1 MPRVWEILRKFK
13 DVCRVRGWKTS
24 ESEDW
29 IEIDDKYNSFLW
41 ARDIHPSSFKRI
53 VSNRKCVVQEGLS
66 YRVVEASY
74 TAWLFSET
82 PSETL
87 VKTVFE
93 NPDFSERIALY
104 DLSPLLEGK
113 NLCVKLNHTDSP
125 VFQEFERFLRNDLK
139 VKFKPLSSFSN
150 TEIAEKNCTI
160 EELAQVSKQNFSKV

>member
-1 MPRVWEILRKFK
+1 MPKVWEILRKFK
-13 DVCRVRGWKTS
+13 DMCRVRGWRTS

-29 IEIDDKYNSFLW
+29 VEIDDKYNSFLW

-53 VSNRKCVVQEGLS
+53 VLNRKCVVREGLS

-82 PSETL
+82 PSEVL

-113 NLCVKLNHTDSP
+113 NLCVKLNQTDSP
-125 VFQEFERFLRNDLK
+125 VFQEFESFLRNELK

-150 TEIAEKNCTI
+150 TEITEKNCAP
-160 EELAQVSKQNFSKV
+160 EELA

>member
-1 MPRVWEILRKFK
+1 MPRVWEILNKFK
-13 DVCRVRGWKTS
+13 DCCKLRCWKTS

-29 IEIDDKYNSFLW
+29 IEIDEKYHNFLW
-41 ARDIHPSSFKRI
+41 ARDVHPSSFKSI
-53 VSNRKCVVQEGLS
+53 VSNKRCVVREGLS
-66 YRVVEASY
+66 YHVVEASY

-87 VKTVFE
+87 VKTIFD
-93 NPDFSERIALY
+93 NPNFSKKVALY

-125 VFQEFERFLRNDLK
+125 IFQEFERFLRNDLK

-150 TEIAEKNCTI
+150 TEITEKNCAI
-160 EELAQVSKQNFSKV
+160 EELA

>member
-1 MPRVWEILRKFK
+1 MKMPKVWEILKKFK
-13 DVCRVRGWKTS
+13 DVCRGRGWKTS

-29 IEIDDKYNSFLW
+29 IEINDKYNNFLW

-53 VSNRKCVVQEGLS
+53 ASNRKCVVREGLS
-66 YRVVEASY
+66 YRVVDASY
-74 TAWLFSET
+74 IAWLFSET
-82 PSETL
+82 PSEAL

-113 NLCVKLNHTDSP
+113 NLCVKLNQTDSP

-139 VKFKPLSSFSN
+139 VRFKPLSSFSN
-150 TEIAEKNCTI
+150 VEVTEKNCAI
-160 EELAQVSKQNFSKV
+160 EELA

>member
-1 MPRVWEILRKFK
+1 MSRVWEILKKFK
-13 DVCRVRGWKTS
+13 DVCRGRGWKTS

-29 IEIDDKYNSFLW
+29 VETGDKYNNFLW

-53 VSNRKCVVQEGLS
+53 ASNRKCIVQEGLA

-82 PSETL
+82 PSEAL

-104 DLSPLLEGK
+104 DLSPMLEGK
-113 NLCVKLNHTDSP
+113 NLCVKLNNTDSP
-125 VFQEFERFLRNDLK
+125 VFEEFERFLRSELK

-150 TEIAEKNCTI
+150 AEVTEKNCTI
-160 EELAQVSKQNFSKV
+160 EELA